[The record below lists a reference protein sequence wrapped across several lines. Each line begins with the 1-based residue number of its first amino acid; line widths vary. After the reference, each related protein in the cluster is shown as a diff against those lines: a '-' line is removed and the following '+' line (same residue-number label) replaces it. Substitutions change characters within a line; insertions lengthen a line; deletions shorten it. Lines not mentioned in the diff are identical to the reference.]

1 MPAFINKD
9 VNLRQTDW
17 LGSPAL
23 GAILVTAI
31 WGFNMVAMKAVL
43 TDMDPLLFTSARF
56 LLLAI
61 VLVPFVK
68 ISTKQ
73 LRPLLPIALVMGL
86 GHFYLLAVG
95 LSIVPGVVASV
106 CFLLAAP
113 FSALLSYLFL
123 SERITPIQ
131 SLAIITATLGAML
144 PTLLTGESDLQWG
157 MLIVILSTFMWAI
170 GNIQIR
176 KLKELSV
183 LSVQFWIAIITAP
196 LCFGAYLLQANN
208 TPILPQFTTSTILTL
223 MYVALCS
230 SILSYSLWYGL
241 VHRHGMSRL
250 AGFILL
256 QPIFTLI
263 FGYLILG
270 ESLSFWQLV
279 GSSITLAGVYT
290 YFKQNKADKP
300 TAESVLQKQ

>member
-1 MPAFINKD
+1 M
-9 VNLRQTDW
+9 RQIDW
-17 LGSPAL
+17 LGNPAL

-31 WGFNMVAMKAVL
+31 WGVNMVAMKAIV

-56 LLLAI
+56 LLLAV
-61 VLVPFVK
+61 VLLPFVK
-68 ISTKQ
+68 ITIAQ

-106 CFLLAAP
+106 CFLLSAP

-123 SERITPIQ
+123 NERITLVQ
-131 SLAIITATLGAML
+131 TLAIIVATLGAML

-157 MLIVILSTFMWAI
+157 MFIVILSTFMWAI

-176 KLKELSV
+176 KLKELPV
-183 LSVQFWIAIITAP
+183 LAIQFWIAIITAP
-196 LCFGAYLLQANN
+196 LCFVAYLLQGDNVA
-208 TPILPQFTTSTILTL
+208 ILPQFTTSTVLTI
-223 MYVALCS
+223 MYVVLCS
-230 SILSYSLWYGL
+230 SILAYSFWYGL
-241 VHRHGMSRL
+241 VHRHGMGRL

-256 QPIFTLI
+256 QPIYTLI

-270 ESLSFWQLV
+270 ETLTLLQLV
-279 GSSITLAGVYT
+279 GSLVTLTGVYIYFKHSTSNKPISNSIT
-290 YFKQNKADKP
+290 Q
-300 TAESVLQKQ
+300 

>member
-1 MPAFINKD
+1 M
-9 VNLRQTDW
+9 RQTDW

-183 LSVQFWIAIITAP
+183 LAVQFWIAIITAP

-300 TAESVLQKQ
+300 TAESVLQKP

>member
-1 MPAFINKD
+1 M
-9 VNLRQTDW
+9 RQIDW
-17 LGSPAL
+17 LGNPAL

-31 WGFNMVAMKAVL
+31 WGVNMVAMKAIV

-56 LLLAI
+56 LLLAV
-61 VLVPFVK
+61 VLLPFVK
-68 ISTKQ
+68 ITIAQ

-106 CFLLAAP
+106 CFLLSAP

-123 SERITPIQ
+123 NERITLVQ
-131 SLAIITATLGAML
+131 TLAIIVATLGAML

-157 MLIVILSTFMWAI
+157 MFIVILSTFMWAI

-176 KLKELSV
+176 KLKELPV
-183 LSVQFWIAIITAP
+183 LAIQFWIAIITAP
-196 LCFGAYLLQANN
+196 LCFVAYLLQADNVA
-208 TPILPQFTTSTILTL
+208 ILAQFTTSTILTI
-223 MYVALCS
+223 MYVVLCS
-230 SILSYSLWYGL
+230 SILAYSFWYGL
-241 VHRHGMSRL
+241 VHRHGMGRL

-256 QPIFTLI
+256 QPIYTLI

-270 ESLSFWQLV
+270 ETLTLLQLV
-279 GSSITLAGVYT
+279 GSLVTLTGVYVYFQHSTTNRPISTSIT
-290 YFKQNKADKP
+290 Q
-300 TAESVLQKQ
+300 

>member
-1 MPAFINKD
+1 M
-9 VNLRQTDW
+9 RQIDW
-17 LGSPAL
+17 LGNPAL

-31 WGFNMVAMKAVL
+31 WGVNMVAMKAIV

-56 LLLAI
+56 LLLAV
-61 VLVPFVK
+61 VLLPFVK
-68 ISTKQ
+68 ITIAQ

-106 CFLLAAP
+106 CFLLSAP

-123 SERITPIQ
+123 NERITLVQ
-131 SLAIITATLGAML
+131 TLAIIVATLGAML

-157 MLIVILSTFMWAI
+157 MFIVILSTFMWAI

-176 KLKELSV
+176 KLKELPV
-183 LSVQFWIAIITAP
+183 LAIQFWIAIITAP
-196 LCFGAYLLQANN
+196 LCFVAYLLQADNVA
-208 TPILPQFTTSTILTL
+208 ILAQFTTSTILTI
-223 MYVALCS
+223 MYVVLCS
-230 SILSYSLWYGL
+230 SILAYSFWYGL
-241 VHRHGMSRL
+241 VHRHGMGRL

-256 QPIFTLI
+256 QPIYTLI

-270 ESLSFWQLV
+270 ETLTLLQLV
-279 GSSITLAGVYT
+279 GSLVTLTGVYT
-290 YFKQNKADKP
+290 YFKHSTNNKP
-300 TAESVLQKQ
+300 ISNSITQ

>member
-1 MPAFINKD
+1 
-9 VNLRQTDW
+9 LRQIDW
-17 LGSPAL
+17 LGNPAL

-31 WGFNMVAMKAVL
+31 WGVNMVAMKAIV

-56 LLLAI
+56 LLLAL
-61 VLVPFVK
+61 VLLPFVK
-68 ISTKQ
+68 ITIAQ

-106 CFLLAAP
+106 CFLLSAP

-123 SERITPIQ
+123 NERIKIIQ
-131 SLAIITATLGAML
+131 TLAIIIATLGAML

-176 KLKELSV
+176 KLKELPV
-183 LSVQFWIAIITAP
+183 LAIQFWIAIITAP
-196 LCFGAYLLQANN
+196 LCFVAYLLQADNVA
-208 TPILPQFTTSTILTL
+208 ILPQFTTNTILTI
-223 MYVALCS
+223 MYVVLCS
-230 SILSYSLWYGL
+230 SILAYSFWYGL
-241 VHRHGMSRL
+241 VHRHGMGRL

-256 QPIFTLI
+256 QPIYTLI

-270 ESLSFWQLV
+270 ETLTLLQLV
-279 GSSITLAGVYT
+279 GSLMTLTGVYV
-290 YFKQNKADKP
+290 YFQHSTTNRP
-300 TAESVLQKQ
+300 ISTRITQ

>member
-1 MPAFINKD
+1 M
-9 VNLRQTDW
+9 RQIDW
-17 LGSPAL
+17 LGNPAL

-31 WGFNMVAMKAVL
+31 WGVNMVAMKAIV

-56 LLLAI
+56 LLLAL
-61 VLVPFVK
+61 VLLPFVK
-68 ISTKQ
+68 ITIAQ

-106 CFLLAAP
+106 CFLLSAP

-123 SERITPIQ
+123 NERITLVQ
-131 SLAIITATLGAML
+131 TLAIIIATLGAML

-176 KLKELSV
+176 KLKELPV
-183 LSVQFWIAIITAP
+183 LAIQFWIAIITAP
-196 LCFGAYLLQANN
+196 LCFVAYLLQADNMA
-208 TPILPQFTTSTILTL
+208 ILPQFTTNTILTI
-223 MYVALCS
+223 MYVVLCS
-230 SILSYSLWYGL
+230 SILAYSFWYGL
-241 VHRHGMSRL
+241 VHRHGMGRL

-256 QPIFTLI
+256 QPIYTLI

-270 ESLSFWQLV
+270 ETLTLLQLV
-279 GSSITLAGVYT
+279 GSLVTLTGVYVYYQHSTTNRPISTSIT
-290 YFKQNKADKP
+290 Q
-300 TAESVLQKQ
+300 

>member
-1 MPAFINKD
+1 M
-9 VNLRQTDW
+9 RQIDW
-17 LGSPAL
+17 LGNPAL

-31 WGFNMVAMKAVL
+31 WGVNMVAMKAIV

-56 LLLAI
+56 LLLAV
-61 VLVPFVK
+61 VLLPFVK
-68 ISTKQ
+68 ITIAQ

-106 CFLLAAP
+106 CFLLSAP

-123 SERITPIQ
+123 NERITLVQ
-131 SLAIITATLGAML
+131 TLAIIIATLGAML

-157 MLIVILSTFMWAI
+157 MFIVILSTFMWAI

-176 KLKELSV
+176 KLKELPV
-183 LSVQFWIAIITAP
+183 LAIQFWIAIITAP
-196 LCFGAYLLQANN
+196 LCFVAYLLQADNVA
-208 TPILPQFTTSTILTL
+208 ILAQFTTSTILTI
-223 MYVALCS
+223 MYVVLCS
-230 SILSYSLWYGL
+230 SILAYSFWYGL
-241 VHRHGMSRL
+241 VHRHGMGRL

-256 QPIFTLI
+256 QPIYTLI

-270 ESLSFWQLV
+270 ETLTLLQLV
-279 GSSITLAGVYT
+279 GSLVTLTGVYT
-290 YFKQNKADKP
+290 YFKHSTNNKP
-300 TAESVLQKQ
+300 ISNSITQ

>member
-1 MPAFINKD
+1 M
-9 VNLRQTDW
+9 RQIDW
-17 LGSPAL
+17 LGNPAL

-31 WGFNMVAMKAVL
+31 WGVNMVAMKAIV

-56 LLLAI
+56 LLLAA
-61 VLVPFVK
+61 VLLPFVK
-68 ISTKQ
+68 ITIAQ

-106 CFLLAAP
+106 CFLLSAP

-123 SERITPIQ
+123 NERITLVQ
-131 SLAIITATLGAML
+131 TLAIIIATLGAML

-183 LSVQFWIAIITAP
+183 LAIQFWIAIITAP
-196 LCFGAYLLQANN
+196 LCFVAYLLQADNVA
-208 TPILPQFTTSTILTL
+208 ILPQFTTSTILTI
-223 MYVALCS
+223 MYVVLCS
-230 SILSYSLWYGL
+230 SILAYSFWYGL
-241 VHRHGMSRL
+241 VHRHGMGRL

-256 QPIFTLI
+256 QPIYTLI

-270 ESLSFWQLV
+270 ESLTLLQLV
-279 GSSITLAGVYT
+279 GSLVTLTGVYV
-290 YFKQNKADKP
+290 YFKHSTNNKP
-300 TAESVLQKQ
+300 ISNGITH

>member
-1 MPAFINKD
+1 M
-9 VNLRQTDW
+9 RQIDW
-17 LGSPAL
+17 LGNPAL

-31 WGFNMVAMKAVL
+31 WGVNMVAMKAIV

-56 LLLAI
+56 LLLAV
-61 VLVPFVK
+61 VLLPFVK
-68 ISTKQ
+68 ITIAQ

-106 CFLLAAP
+106 CFLLSAP

-123 SERITPIQ
+123 NERITLVQ
-131 SLAIITATLGAML
+131 TLAIIVATLGAML

-157 MLIVILSTFMWAI
+157 MFIVILSTFMWAI

-183 LSVQFWIAIITAP
+183 LAIQFWIAIITAP
-196 LCFGAYLLQANN
+196 LCFVAYLLQADNVA
-208 TPILPQFTTSTILTL
+208 ILAQFTTSTILTI
-223 MYVALCS
+223 MYVVLCS
-230 SILSYSLWYGL
+230 SILAYSFWYGL
-241 VHRHGMSRL
+241 VHRHGMGRL

-256 QPIFTLI
+256 QPIYTLI

-270 ESLSFWQLV
+270 ESLTLLQLV
-279 GSSITLAGVYT
+279 GSLVTLTGVYV
-290 YFKQNKADKP
+290 YFKHSTNNKP
-300 TAESVLQKQ
+300 ISNGITH

>member
-1 MPAFINKD
+1 M
-9 VNLRQTDW
+9 RQIDW
-17 LGSPAL
+17 LGNPAL

-31 WGFNMVAMKAVL
+31 WGVNMVAMKAIV

-56 LLLAI
+56 LLLAL
-61 VLVPFVK
+61 VLLPFVK
-68 ISTKQ
+68 ITIAQ

-106 CFLLAAP
+106 CFLLSAP

-123 SERITPIQ
+123 NERITLVQ
-131 SLAIITATLGAML
+131 TLAIIIATLGAML

-157 MLIVILSTFMWAI
+157 MFIVILSTFMWAI

-176 KLKELSV
+176 KLKELPV
-183 LSVQFWIAIITAP
+183 LAIQFWIAIITAP
-196 LCFGAYLLQANN
+196 LCFVAYLLQADNMA
-208 TPILPQFTTSTILTL
+208 ILPQFTTNTILTI
-223 MYVALCS
+223 MYVVLCS
-230 SILSYSLWYGL
+230 SILAYSFWYGL
-241 VHRHGMSRL
+241 VHRHGMGRL

-256 QPIFTLI
+256 QPIYTLI

-270 ESLSFWQLV
+270 ETLTLLQLV
-279 GSSITLAGVYT
+279 GSLVTLTGVYVYFQHSTTNRPISTSIT
-290 YFKQNKADKP
+290 Q
-300 TAESVLQKQ
+300 

>member
-1 MPAFINKD
+1 M
-9 VNLRQTDW
+9 RQIDW
-17 LGSPAL
+17 LGNPAL

-31 WGFNMVAMKAVL
+31 WGVNMVAMKAIV

-56 LLLAI
+56 LLLAL
-61 VLVPFVK
+61 VLLPFVK
-68 ISTKQ
+68 ITIAQ

-106 CFLLAAP
+106 CFLLSAP

-123 SERITPIQ
+123 NERITIIQ
-131 SLAIITATLGAML
+131 TLAIIIATLGAML

-176 KLKELSV
+176 KLKELPV
-183 LSVQFWIAIITAP
+183 LAIQFWIAIITAP
-196 LCFGAYLLQANN
+196 LCFVAYLLQADNMA
-208 TPILPQFTTSTILTL
+208 ILPQFTTNTILTI
-223 MYVALCS
+223 MYVVLCS
-230 SILSYSLWYGL
+230 SILAYSFWYGL
-241 VHRHGMSRL
+241 VHRHGMGRL

-256 QPIFTLI
+256 QPIYTLI
-263 FGYLILG
+263 FGYLILS
-270 ESLSFWQLV
+270 ETLTLLQLV
-279 GSSITLAGVYT
+279 GSLVTLTGVYVYFQHSTTNRPISTSIT
-290 YFKQNKADKP
+290 Q
-300 TAESVLQKQ
+300 

>member
-1 MPAFINKD
+1 M
-9 VNLRQTDW
+9 RQIDW
-17 LGSPAL
+17 LGNPAL

-31 WGFNMVAMKAVL
+31 WGVNMVAMKAIV

-56 LLLAI
+56 LLLAV
-61 VLVPFVK
+61 VLLPFVK
-68 ISTKQ
+68 ITIAQ

-106 CFLLAAP
+106 CFLLSAP

-123 SERITPIQ
+123 NERITLVQ
-131 SLAIITATLGAML
+131 TLAIIVATLGAML

-157 MLIVILSTFMWAI
+157 MFIVILSTFMWAI

-176 KLKELSV
+176 KLKELPV
-183 LSVQFWIAIITAP
+183 LAIQFWIAIITAP
-196 LCFGAYLLQANN
+196 LCFVAYLLQADNVA
-208 TPILPQFTTSTILTL
+208 ILPQFTTSTVLTI
-223 MYVALCS
+223 MYVVLCS
-230 SILSYSLWYGL
+230 SILAYSFWYGL
-241 VHRHGMSRL
+241 VHRHGMGRL

-256 QPIFTLI
+256 QPIYTLI

-270 ESLSFWQLV
+270 ETLTLLQLV
-279 GSSITLAGVYT
+279 GSLVTLTGVYIYFKHSTNNKPISNSIT
-290 YFKQNKADKP
+290 Q
-300 TAESVLQKQ
+300 

>member
-1 MPAFINKD
+1 M
-9 VNLRQTDW
+9 RQIDW
-17 LGSPAL
+17 LGNPAL

-31 WGFNMVAMKAVL
+31 WGVNMVAMKAIV

-56 LLLAI
+56 LLLAV
-61 VLVPFVK
+61 VLLPFVK
-68 ISTKQ
+68 ITIAQ

-106 CFLLAAP
+106 CFLLSAP

-123 SERITPIQ
+123 NERITLVQ
-131 SLAIITATLGAML
+131 TLAIIIATLGAML

-157 MLIVILSTFMWAI
+157 MFIVILSTFMWAI

-176 KLKELSV
+176 KLKELPV
-183 LSVQFWIAIITAP
+183 LAIQFWIAIITAP
-196 LCFGAYLLQANN
+196 LCFVAYLLQADNVA
-208 TPILPQFTTSTILTL
+208 ILPQFTTSTILTI
-223 MYVALCS
+223 MYVVLCS
-230 SILSYSLWYGL
+230 SILAYSFWYGL
-241 VHRHGMSRL
+241 VHRHGMGRL

-256 QPIFTLI
+256 QPIYTLI

-270 ESLSFWQLV
+270 ETLTLLQLV
-279 GSSITLAGVYT
+279 GSLVTLTGVYVYFQHSTTNRPISTSIT
-290 YFKQNKADKP
+290 Q
-300 TAESVLQKQ
+300 

>member
-1 MPAFINKD
+1 
-9 VNLRQTDW
+9 
-17 LGSPAL
+17 
-23 GAILVTAI
+23 
-31 WGFNMVAMKAVL
+31 
-43 TDMDPLLFTSARF
+43 
-56 LLLAI
+56 
-61 VLVPFVK
+61 
-68 ISTKQ
+68 
-73 LRPLLPIALVMGL
+73 
-86 GHFYLLAVG
+86 
-95 LSIVPGVVASV
+95 VPGVVASV

>member
-1 MPAFINKD
+1 MKHI
-9 VNLRQTDW
+9 DW
-17 LGSPAL
+17 LGKPSL
-23 GAILVTAI
+23 VAILVTAI
-31 WGFNMVAMKAVL
+31 WGFNMVGMKAVL

-61 VLVPFVK
+61 VLLPFVK
-68 ISTKQ
+68 ISRAQ

-123 SERITPIQ
+123 NERITHMQ
-131 SLAIITATLGAML
+131 TLAIIIATLGAML
-144 PTLLTGESDLQWG
+144 PALLSGQSDLQWG
-157 MLIVILSTFMWAI
+157 MLIIILSTFMWAI

-176 KLKELSV
+176 KLKQLSV
-183 LSVQFWIAIITAP
+183 LSIQFWIAIITAP
-196 LCFGAYLLQANN
+196 LCFSAYLFQADA
-208 TPILPQFTTSTILTL
+208 TPILPQFTTITIMTL
-223 MYVALCS
+223 FYVVLCS

-241 VHRHGMSRL
+241 IHRHGMSRV

-256 QPIFTLI
+256 QPIYTFI
-263 FGYLILG
+263 FGYLLLG
-270 ESLSFWQLV
+270 EILTFWQLV
-279 GSSITLAGVYT
+279 GSFVTLLGVYV
-290 YFKQNKADKP
+290 YFKQPKPNKPNKP
-300 TAESVLQKQ
+300 NLKDISAV

>member
-1 MPAFINKD
+1 M
-9 VNLRQTDW
+9 RQIDW
-17 LGSPAL
+17 LGNPAL

-31 WGFNMVAMKAVL
+31 WGVNMVAMKAIV

-56 LLLAI
+56 LLLAL
-61 VLVPFVK
+61 VLLPFVK
-68 ISTKQ
+68 ITIAQ

-106 CFLLAAP
+106 CFLLSAP

-123 SERITPIQ
+123 NERITIIQ
-131 SLAIITATLGAML
+131 TLAIIIATLGAML

-176 KLKELSV
+176 KLKELPV
-183 LSVQFWIAIITAP
+183 LAIQFWIAIIAAP
-196 LCFGAYLLQANN
+196 LCFVAYLLQADNVA
-208 TPILPQFTTSTILTL
+208 ILPQFTTNTILTI
-223 MYVALCS
+223 MYVVLCS
-230 SILSYSLWYGL
+230 SILAYSFWYGL
-241 VHRHGMSRL
+241 VHRHGMGRL

-256 QPIFTLI
+256 QPIYTLI

-270 ESLSFWQLV
+270 ETLTLLQLV
-279 GSSITLAGVYT
+279 GSLVTLTGVYVYFQHSTTNRPISTSIT
-290 YFKQNKADKP
+290 Q
-300 TAESVLQKQ
+300 

>member
-1 MPAFINKD
+1 MDTGMKHMKGMID
-9 VNLRQTDW
+9 IDW
-17 LGSPAL
+17 LGNPAL

-31 WGFNMVAMKAVL
+31 WGFNMVGMKAVL
-43 TDMDPLLFTSARF
+43 TNMDPLLFTSARF

-61 VLVPFVK
+61 VLLPFVK
-68 ISTKQ
+68 ISTAQ

-95 LSIVPGVVASV
+95 LSIVPGVMASV

-123 SERITPIQ
+123 NERITPLQ
-131 SLAIITATLGAML
+131 TLAIITATLGAML
-144 PTLLTGESDLQWG
+144 PTLLLGESDLQWG

-176 KLKELSV
+176 KLKELPV
-183 LSVQFWIAIITAP
+183 LSIQFWIAIITAP
-196 LCFGAYLLQANN
+196 LCFSAYLLQADT

-223 MYVALCS
+223 VYVVLCS

-241 VHRHGMSRL
+241 IHRHGMTRV
-250 AGFILL
+250 AGFVLL
-256 QPIFTLI
+256 QPVFTFT

-270 ESLSFWQLV
+270 ETLTFWQLV
-279 GSSITLAGVYT
+279 GSSVTLAGVYV
-290 YFKQNKADKP
+290 YFKQRKPDKLI
-300 TAESVLQKQ
+300 TDGVAE

>member
-1 MPAFINKD
+1 M
-9 VNLRQTDW
+9 RQIDW
-17 LGSPAL
+17 LGNPAL

-31 WGFNMVAMKAVL
+31 WGVNMVAMKAIV

-56 LLLAI
+56 LLLAL
-61 VLVPFVK
+61 VLLPFVK
-68 ISTKQ
+68 ITIAQ

-106 CFLLAAP
+106 CFLLSAP

-123 SERITPIQ
+123 NERITIIQ
-131 SLAIITATLGAML
+131 TLAIIIATLGAML

-170 GNIQIR
+170 CNIQIR
-176 KLKELSV
+176 KLKELPV
-183 LSVQFWIAIITAP
+183 LAIQFWIAIITAP
-196 LCFGAYLLQANN
+196 LCFVAYLLQADNVA
-208 TPILPQFTTSTILTL
+208 ILPQFTTNTILTI
-223 MYVALCS
+223 MYVVLCS
-230 SILSYSLWYGL
+230 SILAYSFWYGL
-241 VHRHGMSRL
+241 VHRHGMGRL

-256 QPIFTLI
+256 QPIYTLI

-270 ESLSFWQLV
+270 ETLTLLQLV
-279 GSSITLAGVYT
+279 GSLVTLTGVYVYFQHSTTNRPISTSIT
-290 YFKQNKADKP
+290 Q
-300 TAESVLQKQ
+300 

>member
-1 MPAFINKD
+1 
-9 VNLRQTDW
+9 LRQIDW
-17 LGSPAL
+17 LGNPAL

-31 WGFNMVAMKAVL
+31 WGVNMVAMKAIV

-56 LLLAI
+56 LLLAV
-61 VLVPFVK
+61 VLLPFVK
-68 ISTKQ
+68 ITIAQ

-106 CFLLAAP
+106 CFLLSAP

-123 SERITPIQ
+123 NERITLVQ
-131 SLAIITATLGAML
+131 TLAIIVATLGAML

-157 MLIVILSTFMWAI
+157 MFIVILSTFMWAI

-176 KLKELSV
+176 KLKELPV
-183 LSVQFWIAIITAP
+183 LAIQFWIAIITAP
-196 LCFGAYLLQANN
+196 LCFVAYLLQADNVA
-208 TPILPQFTTSTILTL
+208 ILAQFTTSTILTI
-223 MYVALCS
+223 MYVVLCS
-230 SILSYSLWYGL
+230 SILAYSFWYGL
-241 VHRHGMSRL
+241 VHRHGMGRL

-256 QPIFTLI
+256 QPIYTLI

-270 ESLSFWQLV
+270 ETLTLLQLV
-279 GSSITLAGVYT
+279 GSLVTLTGVYT
-290 YFKQNKADKP
+290 YFKHSTNNKP
-300 TAESVLQKQ
+300 ISNSITQ

>member
-1 MPAFINKD
+1 MKHI
-9 VNLRQTDW
+9 DW
-17 LGSPAL
+17 LGKPSL
-23 GAILVTAI
+23 VAILVTAI
-31 WGFNMVAMKAVL
+31 WGFNMVGMKAVL

-61 VLVPFVK
+61 VLLPFVK
-68 ISTKQ
+68 ISKTQ

-123 SERITPIQ
+123 NERITQIQ
-131 SLAIITATLGAML
+131 TLAIIIATLGAML
-144 PTLLTGESDLQWG
+144 PTLLSGQSDLQWG
-157 MLIVILSTFMWAI
+157 MLIIVLSTFMWAI

-176 KLKELSV
+176 KLKQLSV
-183 LSVQFWIAIITAP
+183 LSIQFWIAIITAP
-196 LCFGAYLLQANN
+196 LCFSAYLLQADD
-208 TPILPQFTTSTILTL
+208 TPILPQFTTITIMTL
-223 MYVALCS
+223 FYVVLCS

-241 VHRHGMSRL
+241 IHRHGMSRV

-256 QPIFTLI
+256 QPIYTFI
-263 FGYLILG
+263 FGYLLLG
-270 ESLSFWQLV
+270 EILTFWQLV
-279 GSSITLAGVYT
+279 GSSVTLFGVYV
-290 YFKQNKADKP
+290 YFKQPKPDKP
-300 TAESVLQKQ
+300 NLKDISAV